1 MSVPQGSAPLIG
13 FHRGIRLRGRPIAG
27 RLEFATNLAFLSGL
41 AGSQGEDAL
50 GALGSRPAD
59 LFVAAFGG
67 VAVEAFIS
75 AAAADVDL
83 LAGGVL
89 LTRAITRS
97 AVSRS
102 IN

>member
-1 MSVPQGSAPLIG
+1 
-13 FHRGIRLRGRPIAG
+13 
-27 RLEFATNLAFLSGL
+27 LARRVKFLSGL
-41 AGSQGEDAL
+41 AGSQGENAL
-50 GALGSRPAD
+50 AKARCAGSRLVD
-59 LFVAAFGG
+59 LIVAAFGG
-67 VAVEAFIS
+67 RPRPRVAAEAFAS